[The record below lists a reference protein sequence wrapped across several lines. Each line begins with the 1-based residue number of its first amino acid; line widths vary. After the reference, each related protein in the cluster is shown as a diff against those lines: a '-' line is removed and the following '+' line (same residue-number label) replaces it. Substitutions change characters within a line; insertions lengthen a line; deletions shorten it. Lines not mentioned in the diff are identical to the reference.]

1 MQKFN
6 HQLYDDAQFRHR
18 PTTVYQ
24 AYAKII
30 LNLFHPKSIIDF
42 GCANALSLAYWQ
54 KQGINRLA
62 GIEPAT
68 AAYRY
73 MPAAIKSKVKPI
85 DLRKPYRFSGY
96 DLVNFTEVA
105 EHIESEFETVMLKNV
120 LRAVKNILIISWSN
134 EPGGDWHVNLRS
146 EPYVKTRLRRL
157 GLYFEPELTNQLK
170 HELTAPVFKNWLHWS
185 RNIMVF
191 SRTSSFQR
199 VQIRL
204 NSWLPSYTNKNVGY
218 FAQTARALGFGPRWT
233 SSNAGLFKRWHR
245 VWLYPFEKHLLIRL
259 LILKLFGNKV
269 ILKLDSQILP
279 AWRAQLIKPLLYRVI
294 AESPAVAKPF
304 GQTQKLVWFS
314 GGLPCKNI
322 KLIKSL
328 KINRGKI
335 ILYSGRQTYQ
345 KGFDRLKK
353 IIPAGWKLKIATDL
367 PPRQYYSLLL
377 RSSIVVLPTR
387 GEGWPNVFA
396 DAFYCR
402 RLFLT
407 TSGARCGG
415 AISDKT
421 FFCPNTV
428 AGLRLALKKITDN
441 LGYYYGNFYQLYD
454 PQHFQLTGPVFSRLL
469 KKTD

>member
-1 MQKFN
+1 MPAFN
-6 HQLYDDAQFRHR
+6 HKLYGDEQFRHR
-18 PTTVYQ
+18 PKLVYY
-24 AYAKII
+24 AYAQAIKEV
-30 LNLFHPKSIIDF
+30 LQPKNVIDL
-42 GCANALSLAYWQ
+42 GCANAYALAWWQ
-54 KQGINRLA
+54 KQGLKIA
-62 GIEPAT
+62 GVEPAR
-68 AAYRY
+68 AASKY
-73 MPAAIKSKVKPI
+73 MPPAVKTKVRQL
-85 DLRKPYRFSGY
+85 DLRRRLKLKPF
-96 DLVNFTEVA
+96 DLVNCTEVG
-105 EHIESEFETVMLKNV
+105 EHIEAKYETVLLQN
-120 LRAVKNILIISWSN
+120 LAGAVKNFLILSWSN
-134 EPGGDWHVNLRS
+134 DPASPEHVNPRPQFYL
-146 EPYVKTRLRRL
+146 KIRLKRL
-157 GLYFEPELTNQLK
+157 GLWFEPELTWQLK
-170 HELTAPVFKNWLHWS
+170 QKLAAPVFSRWQHWQK
-185 RNIMVF
+185 NIMVF
-191 SRTSSFQR
+191 SRTPPNKR
-199 VQIRL
+199 VLVRHWQ
-204 NSWLPSYTNKNVGY
+204 WLPGYSNKNIGY
-218 FAQTARALGFGPRWT
+218 FMDSCRSLGFGPRWG
-233 SSNAGLFKRWHR
+233 NRLFGRWHR
-245 VWLYPFEKHLLIRL
+245 VWLYPFEKHLLIKL

-314 GGLPCKNI
+314 GGLPRKNI
-322 KLIKSL
+322 KLIKRL
-328 KINRGKI
+328 KINREKI

-387 GEGWPNVFA
+387 GEGWPNVFQ

-428 AGLRLALKKITDN
+428 AGLRLTLKKITDN
-441 LGYYYGNFYQLYD
+441 LDYYYANFYRLYD
-454 PQHFQLTGPVFSRLL
+454 PKCFQLTGPVFSRLL
-469 KKTD
+469 KETD